1 MIKLFWNTQNQ
12 ITPTSNDPNKEDVFD
27 HQWGVYHKVSSDEW
41 IFFLLKKIRYK
52 IILNLDDLAKD
63 DVLIIIDS
71 SVEKKKQL
79 YLKLRLICSK
89 IFLFHLGDEVGMIN
103 NSHIY
108 DNCDY
113 VWRTFCANK
122 YFKDENLSC
131 LPMGH
136 KTGIYHR
143 KEIQDRKY
151 RWSFIGTPH
160 KSSRHDLLFQFSK
173 IKPSFIFR
181 TKKFNDKKIIEANE
195 MSEILSSTHFM
206 PCPNGF
212 VHPES
217 YRLYEA
223 LECQCIP
230 IIEDSYKYYDRL
242 LPGNPFLKVNKWLDA
257 KEIITNWTREQI
269 TKKREECSFWWNQY
283 KLNLQEEISK
293 KIRL

>member
-1 MIKLFWNTQNQ
+1 MIKLFWNTHNQ
-12 ITPTSNDPNKEDVFD
+12 ISPTSSNPNKEDVFD
-27 HQWGVYHKVSSDEW
+27 YQWGNYHKNNSDEW
-41 IFFLLKKIRYK
+41 IFFLLGEMKYEIISNLSELKKNDI
-52 IILNLDDLAKD
+52 
-63 DVLIIIDS
+63 LIIVDS
-71 SVEKKKQL
+71 TVEKKRDL
-79 YLKLRLICSK
+79 YTKLRSICSK
-89 IFLFHLGDEVGMIN
+89 IFLFHLGDEIDIAG
-103 NSHIY
+103 NSYIY

-113 VWRTFCANK
+113 VWRTFCINK
-122 YFKDENLSC
+122 YFKNDRVSC
-131 LPMGH
+131 LPLGH
-136 KTGIYHR
+136 KTGVCLNE
-143 KEIQDRKY
+143 EIIEREY

-230 IIEDSYKYYDRL
+230 IIENTYRYYDRMF
-242 LPGNPFLKVNKWLDA
+242 PENPFLKITKWLDGKKIIDNWSKKQIDNKR
-257 KEIITNWTREQI
+257 KE
-269 TKKREECSFWWNQY
+269 CMFWWNQY
-283 KLNLQEEISK
+283 KFKLQQDILK
-293 KIRL
+293 QITK